1 MVCPLLFIILL
12 EALSRGIRSVWTVG
26 LLYADYLILVS
37 KSLEGLKRET
47 RKLERSIGVEKV
59 VSVKKNKKQLLVM
72 KMLFFFFFFFLL
84 FGEKVHVAIPFS
96 SSFSRVGC
104 IKDGVVS
111 DINSIEK
118 SNMC

>member
-37 KSLEGLKRET
+37 ESLERLKRET

-59 VSVKKNKKQLLVM
+59 GSKCKKKKKKLLVM
-72 KMLFFFFFFFLL
+72 KMLFFFFFFCCCL
-84 FGEKVHVAIPFS
+84 EK
-96 SSFSRVGC
+96 RC
-104 IKDGVVS
+104 
-111 DINSIEK
+111 
-118 SNMC
+118 M

>member
-37 KSLEGLKRET
+37 ESLEGLKRET

-59 VSVKKNKKQLLVM
+59 GSKCKKKNK
-72 KMLFFFFFFFLL
+72 
-84 FGEKVHVAIPFS
+84 
-96 SSFSRVGC
+96 
-104 IKDGVVS
+104 
-111 DINSIEK
+111 N
-118 SNMC
+118 NY